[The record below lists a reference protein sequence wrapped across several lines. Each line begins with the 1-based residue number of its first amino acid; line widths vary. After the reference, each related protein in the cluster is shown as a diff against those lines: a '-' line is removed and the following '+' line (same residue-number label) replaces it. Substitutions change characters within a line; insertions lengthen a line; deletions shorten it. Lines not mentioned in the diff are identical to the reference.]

1 MADGYLNF
9 DTKIN
14 TSGFTKGVKG
24 LTDAV
29 KKLGAAF
36 GVVFGVQQLVKFA
49 KASVDLA
56 SDIQEVQNVVDTA
69 FGDMSYKM
77 EQFAKTAIE
86 TYGISELTAKK
97 TGSTFAAMASGTD
110 VAIDSASDMAV
121 ALTGLSAD
129 MASFYNVSQETAAIA
144 LYSVFTGETE
154 TLKKFGVVMTEVN
167 LQAFALSKGIT
178 KSFRAMS
185 QAEKVQLRYEYVMAQ
200 TALAH
205 GDFAKTSDNWANQTR
220 MLSERWKELSSIV
233 GTGIMNTLAPGLRL
247 LNSLLSST
255 ISSAEVAYATLAKI
269 FGWETDIAAETATVT
284 DNISDSVSEQEAL
297 TDAIEATKKQLAGFD
312 EINQLSFGEGDTA
325 ASNGASGAITPI
337 VNTTEQSAAASE
349 SALAIVARFREAYST
364 AKKIWGRA
372 SDIFKQSF
380 SLRLET
386 GGVDSAINRF
396 KTAAGSIS
404 TSLFSIF
411 TDPAILKGAVQMSDQ
426 LIATLGSVAGNYVS
440 VGSNFAAMIMD
451 GIGTALKEK
460 KRYLERYLIS
470 LYSSIGDSFNS
481 VSDITGSITDIINSL
496 LNLKSTSEIV
506 SDYANIYI
514 SSIMSGLDV
523 AAQLIRD
530 NLTRISN
537 LFRDNKDGIIM
548 IGTDI
553 LSVFSTISGTVS
565 IFVESIGEKL
575 RNTYATYFKPA
586 IDNLWNAVSDMA
598 TKLVGLWEQYVS
610 PFLSKFGTEVSDLI
624 NNHVAPMWDKAMTFF
639 GKLAVAISE
648 LYENVIEPVAMVFV
662 SKIVPL
668 LVAYIGTLWN
678 FVKTYVK
685 NFVAI
690 MGNIF
695 SILGSLIDFIT
706 SVFTGDWKGAWKAVC
721 DIFDSA
727 VGTIKKIFS
736 NIVSFFQDEA
746 ETLSGVFADL
756 KDEIILKF
764 AVLTGFFSDIW
775 TGISDGAKAKINLI
789 IGYFNGLLSV
799 VESSANYI
807 ANALNGISY
816 DIPDWVPGIGGSQFG
831 FNIPQISIPRIPK
844 LATGTVVPANYGEFL
859 AVLGDNKRETE
870 IVSPL
875 STIKQAVSET
885 ISDNGALGSEEV
897 VRLLRMILAS
907 VQSIDL
913 QPSVSVREV
922 GQASSSFAH
931 NKAVRV

>member
-29 KKLGAAF
+29 TKLGAAF

-110 VAIDSASDMAV
+110 VAIDAASDMAV

-220 MLSERWKELSSIV
+220 MLSDRWKELSSIV
-233 GTGIMNTLAPGLRL
+233 GTGIMHTLAPGLRL

-269 FGWETDIAAETATVT
+269 FGWETDIAAQTAAVT

-297 TDAIEATKKQLAGFD
+297 TDAVAATKKQLAGFD
-312 EINQLSFGEGDTA
+312 EINQLSFGEGDE
-325 ASNGASGAITPI
+325 ASSSGASGAITPI

-349 SALAIVARFREAYST
+349 SALAIVDRFRKAYEDV
-364 AKKIWGRA
+364 KRIWSRA
-372 SDIFKQSF
+372 SDIFKQHF
-380 SLRLET
+380 FLRIET
-386 GGVDSAINRF
+386 GGVDSALERI
-396 KTAAGSIS
+396 KAAVFGIGD
-404 TSLFSIF
+404 SLFSIF
-411 TDPAILKGAVQMSDQ
+411 TDPGVTASAVSMADQ
-426 LIATLGSVAGNYVS
+426 IIAALGTIAGNFVS
-440 VGSNFAAMIMD
+440 VGSNFAATLIE
-451 GIGTALKEK
+451 GIGAFLAEK
-460 KRYLERYLIS
+460 KGYIAEHLS
-470 LYSSIGDSFNS
+470 GLYDSVGDSFKS
-481 VSDITGSITDIINSL
+481 VSDITISITDIINAL
-496 LNLKSTSEIV
+496 LNLESTSKIV
-506 SDYANIYI
+506 SDSANIYVT
-514 SSIMSGLDV
+514 SIMTALDV
-523 AAQLIRD
+523 AAQFVRD
-530 NLTRISN
+530 NLANISD
-537 LFRDNKDGIIM
+537 LFSDNKDGITE

-553 LSVFSTISGTVS
+553 MSVFSDISGAVS
-565 IFVESIGEKL
+565 GFVDVIGQKL
-575 RNTYATYFKPA
+575 TDTYTMYFKPA
-586 IDNLWNAVSDMA
+586 IDNLWSAVSDMA

-610 PFLSKFGTEVSDLI
+610 PFLSKFGAEASDLI
-624 NNHVAPMWDKAMTFF
+624 NNHVAPMWEKVMDFA
-639 GKLAVAISE
+639 GKLALAISE
-648 LYENVIEPVAMVFV
+648 LYENIIEPVAAFVV

-668 LVAYIGTLWN
+668 LVAHIGTLWN
-678 FVKTYVK
+678 FIKTYIK

-690 MGNIF
+690 VGNIF

-706 SVFTGDWKGAWKAVC
+706 SVFTGDWKGAWNAVC

-727 VGTIKKIFS
+727 ISTIKTIFN
-736 NIVSFFQDEA
+736 NIVTFFDDE
-746 ETLSGVFADL
+746 LSTIGDL
-756 KDEIILKF
+756 FLDLWDDIEVGFSVI
-764 AVLTGFFSDIW
+764 GEFFSDIW
-775 TGISDGAKAKINLI
+775 DGISEGAKSGINTI
-789 IGYFNGLLSV
+789 IDCFNSLLSA
-799 VESSANYI
+799 VESAANFI
-807 ANALNGISY
+807 SDALNGISY
-816 DIPDWVPGIGGSQFG
+816 DIPEWVPVVGGSQFG
-831 FNIPQISIPRIPK
+831 FDIPTVSIPRIPK

-870 IVSPL
+870 VVSPL

-885 ISDNGALGSEEV
+885 ISDNGVLGSEEV

-907 VQSIDL
+907 VQGIDL
-913 QPSVSVREV
+913 RPSVSVRDV